1 MGIVTGISIPLIRNV
16 KSAQEK
22 KQYETYRSSLSYATK
37 VYVDSFSE
45 DLFGH
50 DEIACA
56 TVSYNQLKSK
66 NLIKDILISGVSCA
80 SNDTYIRVVKFE
92 GHYSYFSKI
101 TCGSLKVDGTISKN
115 IEILGGGADTL
126 QKAFDKAKSGAT
138 LTLTKSY
145 FDGYAG
151 TDKTLTIN
159 LNGKKITESNHIQRT
174 GNLTITG
181 NGTIVTSA
189 TALSAYGKLT
199 ILNGTYE
206 TTNTCGHAVEVLGG
220 TSECLKDR

>member
-22 KQYETYRSSLSYATK
+22 KQYEIYRSSLSYTTK

-66 NLIKDILISGVSCA
+66 NLIKDIPISGVSCA

-92 GHYSYFSKI
+92 GQYSYFSKI

-145 FDGYAG
+145 SDGYAG
-151 TDKTLTIN
+151 TDKTLIIN
-159 LNGKKITESNHIQRT
+159 LNGKK
-174 GNLTITG
+174 
-181 NGTIVTSA
+181 
-189 TALSAYGKLT
+189 
-199 ILNGTYE
+199 
-206 TTNTCGHAVEVLGG
+206 
-220 TSECLKDR
+220 